1 MMGQRALTLIVIVL
15 AAVIALPTVLIYLF
29 KAPPPLRD
37 VAVFGL
43 SYYKLLF
50 LFNLSAVLLLVSAVL
65 SLRAKLPVVAT
76 TLILALFSST
86 PLIIGLRQGLTMQQ
100 AMLEISFF
108 AGWPFFL
115 QPLYLLAVILLPAGV
130 LLFATLQ
137 LRNLFSQQEHSFA
150 FGGAA
155 LFLALA
161 CLFGQYEV
169 SRAGQPT
176 LMALF
181 PSRPAAKTMVA
192 GKETPQPRELA
203 TVRPAPPATPNPLPP
218 AQPRELAAK
227 SPIVEGGGQTA
238 GQQTTL
244 PLAPPAAT
252 TPPAAVAHG
261 PELEVASHKLVT
273 QLQGMD
279 AKLSA
284 LARLQAKDGE
294 KWRLELTTLGY
305 RLEAL
310 SSKLD
315 AILLQLEASPQ
326 DPRGQT
332 PPSPEPPP
340 PAGAATPLPQGA
352 QVPPPTTGPAALP

>member
-1 MMGQRALTLIVIVL
+1 MGQRALALILIML
-15 AAVIALPTVLIYLF
+15 AAVIALPTVLIFLF

-50 LFNLSAVLLLVSAVL
+50 LFNLSAVMLLASAVL

-76 TLILALFSST
+76 TLILALFSSS

-115 QPLYLLAVILLPAGV
+115 HPLYLLAVILLPAGV
-130 LLFATLQ
+130 LLFAALQ

-161 CLFGQYEV
+161 CLFGQYEL

-192 GKETPQPRELA
+192 GKEAPRPRELA
-203 TVRPAPPATPNPLPP
+203 AARPAPPAAANPVQS
-218 AQPRELAAK
+218 AQPRGPAAK
-227 SPIVEGGGQTA
+227 APTVAAGGQTT

-244 PLAPPAAT
+244 PPAPPAAT
-252 TPPAAVAHG
+252 PPPATIAHG
-261 PELEVASHKLVT
+261 PDLEVATQKLVT

-294 KWRLELTTLGY
+294 KGRMELATLGY
-305 RLEAL
+305 RQEAL

-315 AILLQLEASPQ
+315 AILLLLETSHQ
-326 DPRGQT
+326 DPRSQI

-340 PAGAATPLPQGA
+340 PAGAATPLPQGTQA
-352 QVPPPTTGPAALP
+352 PPPTAGPASLR